1 MSTTDGSV
9 LAVDT
14 RISSLSEAQRSLL
27 LERRPGVDE
36 GLGEEVAALL
46 HQVRESGDD
55 ALREMARRY
64 DGVELE
70 ELEIPRNRWSR
81 ALAALDPDVRLALEE
96 AARNVEI
103 FHKAQIPDRVEVPD
117 SDGVVLGR
125 DTVPLARAGVYVP
138 GGRAAYPSSVIMG
151 VVPARAAGVREIVV
165 CSPPGPDGLPPREVL
180 AACAVAGAD
189 RLFALGGAG
198 AIGAL
203 AFGTASVPR
212 ADVIVGP
219 GNRWV
224 TEAKRQIAGEVPIDG
239 PAGPSEVLVV
249 AEESSVDPVW
259 VAAELVA
266 QAEHDPDAAVAFVT
280 PSEELLDAVRQ
291 ALVREVEAAPRA
303 ETVRAALGENGALL
317 LASSLAEALD
327 FAEEYAP
334 EHLALYTEDPRR
346 DLPRIRNAGTV
357 FLGPSASVAF
367 GDYLTGANHVLPT
380 GGRARSF
387 SGLSTEHFLRSF
399 TWQEIDPDGARS
411 LSEPVRRL
419 AEAEGLPAHARAAV
433 LRSGGS
439 PSGDS
444 PGGEDSPGRVRP

>member
-1 MSTTDGSV
+1 MTPSESLA
-9 LAVDT
+9 LAVDA
-14 RISSLSEAQRSLL
+14 RISALSDAQRGLL
-27 LERRPGVDE
+27 LDRRPGADE
-36 GLGEEVAALL
+36 GLGEQVAGILEEVRA
-46 HQVRESGDD
+46 SGDE
-55 ALREMARRY
+55 ALRDMARRY

-70 ELEIPRNRWSR
+70 ELEVPRSRWSE
-81 ALAALDPDVRLALEE
+81 ALAAMDPDVRLGLEE

-103 FHKAQIPDRVEVPD
+103 FHKAQIPERVEVRV

-125 DTVPLARAGVYVP
+125 DTIPLATAGVYVP

-151 VVPARAAGVREIVV
+151 VVPARAAGVQEIVA
-165 CSPPGPDGLPPREVL
+165 CSPPGPDGLPPEPVL

-198 AIGAL
+198 AIGAM
-203 AFGTASVPR
+203 AFGTESVPR
-212 ADVIVGP
+212 VDVIVGP

-224 TEAKRQIAGEVPIDG
+224 TEAKRQIAGDVPIDG

-249 AEESSVDPVW
+249 AEEGSADPVW
-259 VAAELVA
+259 IAGELVA

-280 PSEELLDAVRQ
+280 PSEELLDDVRR
-291 ALVREVEAAPRA
+291 ALAREVESAPRK
-303 ETVRAALGENGALL
+303 EVVRDALRANGALL

-327 FAEEYAP
+327 FAEDYAP
-334 EHLALYTEDPRR
+334 EHLALYTKDPRR
-346 DLPRIRNAGTV
+346 DLSRLRNAGTV

-399 TWQEIDPDGARS
+399 TWQEIDADGARA
-411 LSEPVRRL
+411 LSSPVRRL
-419 AEAEGLPAHARAAV
+419 AQAEGLPSHARAAE
-433 LRSGGS
+433 LRSEGFPGDPSKGVGS
-439 PSGDS
+439 
-444 PGGEDSPGRVRP
+444 